1 MTKKNGTKKRVAV
14 RVPNPTRATTERT
27 PEGLEY
33 PVQVNFTEAH
43 REQVRAAAVSRGLSL
58 SAFIRQAA
66 IEASATKS

>member
-1 MTKKNGTKKRVAV
+1 MTKKNGTKKRAV
-14 RVPNPTRATTERT
+14 RVPNPTRVTTERT

-43 REQVRAAAVSRGLSL
+43 REQVRAAAVARGLSL

-66 IEASATKS
+66 IEASTAKS